1 MVKSKGRGFAL
12 LVPCICLVGDRVR
25 KAGDI
30 VGWLA
35 GRSLGFRK
43 ERPGN
48 SPHPLAPGSTL
59 PAGIPGYCAVNQ
71 THSHQNG
78 NSSSGMEIW
87 GKGERF
93 SNLRSGS
100 V

>member
-1 MVKSKGRGFAL
+1 M
-12 LVPCICLVGDRVR
+12 GDRVR

-48 SPHPLAPGSTL
+48 SPHPLAPEAHFLRASLVIVLLIRHTV
-59 PAGIPGYCAVNQ
+59 IR
-71 THSHQNG
+71 
-78 NSSSGMEIW
+78 MEIALQEW
-87 GKGERF
+87 RFGEREKDF
-93 SNLRSGS
+93 RI
-100 V
+100 

>member
-1 MVKSKGRGFAL
+1 MVKSKGKSFAR
-12 LVPCICLVGDRVR
+12 LVPCICLVGDGVR
-25 KAGDI
+25 KAGDT
-30 VGWLA
+30 VGWLV

-48 SPHPLAPGSTL
+48 SPHPLARDTL
-59 PAGIPGYCAVNQ
+59 PAGIPGYCVVNQ
-71 THSHQNG
+71 THSFQNG

-93 SNLRSGS
+93 SNLKSGS